1 MIWMFLSCI
10 GSVKET
16 GELPPWIDIPSY
28 RQADLS
34 TDMFPTHQP
43 EEVACPANGF
53 RVEVNQLEIQTDIC
67 NYAVVEW
74 VTQHDV
80 PAKTTLEALVL
91 HTGLWALEEG
101 NAHFALSI
109 DGELFWEE
117 SPSIPSDTE
126 FFFYEIEWPTAIPA
140 GTIVQLHL
148 HNHGAN
154 DWKLGYFQPAE

>member
-126 FFFYEIEWPTAIPA
+126 FFFLRDRMADRYSCGDDCTVASP
-140 GTIVQLHL
+140 
-148 HNHGAN
+148 
-154 DWKLGYFQPAE
+154 QPWRQ

>member
-1 MIWMFLSCI
+1 MIWMLLGCL
-10 GSVKET
+10 E
-16 GELPPWIDIPSY
+16 GEKDTESLPAWIDIESY
-28 RQADLS
+28 RQADLA
-34 TDMFPTHQP
+34 TDIFPTHQP
-43 EEVACPANGF
+43 EEPNCPANGF

-74 VTQHDV
+74 TTQHDV
-80 PAKTTLEALVL
+80 PANTILEALVL

-117 SPSIPSDTE
+117 SPPIPSDTE
-126 FFFYEIEWPTAIPA
+126 FFFYETEWPTAIPI
-140 GTIVQLHL
+140 GTTVQLHL

>member
-28 RQADLS
+28 RQANLS

-91 HTGLWALEEG
+91 HVPPPTGKDEDRLRSLIVDSWFDSYVGVVIVMRVMDGVIKKGDRIILMESKAQYEVNRVG
-101 NAHFALSI
+101 VFA
-109 DGELFWEE
+109 
-117 SPSIPSDTE
+117 P
-126 FFFYEIEWPTAIPA
+126 
-140 GTIVQLHL
+140 
-148 HNHGAN
+148 
-154 DWKLGYFQPAE
+154 